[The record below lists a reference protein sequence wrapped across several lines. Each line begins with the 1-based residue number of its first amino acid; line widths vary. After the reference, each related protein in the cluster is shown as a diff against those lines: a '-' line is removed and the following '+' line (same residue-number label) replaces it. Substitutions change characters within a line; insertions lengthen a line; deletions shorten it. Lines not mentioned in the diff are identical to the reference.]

1 MSTYTLTAFEKT
13 GEKLIDEIFEATSE
27 TEAKTIGTK
36 KLEELSYLEK
46 THRCVSSS
54 GKLVLFHR

>member
-13 GEKLIDEIFEATSE
+13 GEKLIDEDFEAASE

-54 GKLVLFHR
+54 G

>member
-13 GEKLIDEIFEATSE
+13 GEKLIDESFEAASD

-36 KLEELSYLEK
+36 KV
-46 THRCVSSS
+46 RRAF
-54 GKLVLFHR
+54 LFRKNASVR